1 MPRSVFLFAAAA
13 GLLASPAIAADP
25 QATQQPAAANASN
38 PDQKICE
45 KITVTGS
52 RLATRTVCATKREW
66 DQRRLEERAADRTLP
81 VERLRRDERQ
91 RRKGPVPHLSVAG
104 RR

>member
-1 MPRSVFLFAAAA
+1 MVRSIVALSIA
-13 GLLASPAIAADP
+13 GLIATPAIAGDP
-25 QATQQPAAANASN
+25 ATQQQAAANN

-66 DQRRLEERAADRTLP
+66 DQRRLEERQLLDRSQLSAC
-81 VERLRRDERQ
+81 VET
-91 RRKGPVPHLSVAG
+91 SVSAG
-104 RR
+104 HGQCHT

>member
-1 MPRSVFLFAAAA
+1 MLRSILAVAAAA
-13 GLLASPAIAADP
+13 GLVASPALARDP
-25 QATQQPAAANASN
+25 QAAGTSATDANN

-66 DQRRLEERAADRTLP
+66 DQRRLEERQLLDRSQLSAC
-81 VERLRRDERQ
+81 VET
-91 RRKGPVPHLSVAG
+91 SVSAG
-104 RR
+104 HGQCHT

>member
-1 MPRSVFLFAAAA
+1 MVRSIVALAIA
-13 GLLASPAIAADP
+13 GLIATPAIAGDP
-25 QATQQPAAANASN
+25 AAQQQAAANN

-66 DQRRLEERAADRTLP
+66 DQRRLEERQLLDRSQLSAC
-81 VERLRRDERQ
+81 VET
-91 RRKGPVPHLSVAG
+91 SVSAG
-104 RR
+104 HGQCHT

>member
-1 MPRSVFLFAAAA
+1 MVRSIFALAAAA
-13 GLLASPAIAADP
+13 GLIAAPAVAGEP
-25 QATQQPAAANASN
+25 QAANPAAAADQSN

-66 DQRRLEERAADRTLP
+66 DQRRLEERQLLERSQLSAC
-81 VERLRRDERQ
+81 VET
-91 RRKGPVPHLSVAG
+91 SVSG
-104 RR
+104 GHGQCHT

>member
-13 GLLASPAIAADP
+13 GLLASPASAADP

-66 DQRRLEERAADRTLP
+66 DQRRLEERQLIERSQSSAC
-81 VERLRRDERQ
+81 VEM
-91 RRKGPVPHLSVAG
+91 SVSAG
-104 RR
+104 KAQCHT